1 MKILIVGAGYVGL
14 TSATVFANQ
23 HEVIV
28 VDNDKTKIKKIKDG
42 ENVINEP
49 DLRLKQSKLSFSSS
63 IESCMKENKFDLIF
77 LCVGT
82 PLIGNTG
89 FTEENAEFDLTMLES
104 AVENLVKANVNKNS
118 LTLVIKSTVLPGTA
132 KHIKKKALQYANDA
146 GLAFNI
152 DIISNPEFLRE
163 GYAVYDVRYPSRV
176 VIGVDKKIHNADKI
190 KKKIETFYKESNIE
204 PLIFVSNETA
214 ELSKLASNAFLAS
227 KISFVNEQ
235 MLLAKKCKA
244 KIDDVVK
251 ILGLDPRI
259 GKYINPGIG
268 YGGYCLPKDVVA
280 LKTFAKKS
288 GIDSLMLNAV
298 HDTNMKQMKLIIN
311 KVEKFVLDNDENMN
325 VGIFGIAFK
334 DNTRDSREAPSI
346 YIAEKLVERDI
357 NVLLIDEKE
366 TLNHYKGNV
375 KKSSKEDV
383 ISIAILSSKSGYS
396 KFKMTDDLKLVID
409 PNRYLDKQMRTRLR
423 MQNIQYMTVE

>member
-1 MKILIVGAGYVGL
+1 
-14 TSATVFANQ
+14 
-23 HEVIV
+23 
-28 VDNDKTKIKKIKDG
+28 
-42 ENVINEP
+42 
-49 DLRLKQSKLSFSSS
+49 
-63 IESCMKENKFDLIF
+63 
-77 LCVGT
+77 
-82 PLIGNTG
+82 
-89 FTEENAEFDLTMLES
+89 
-104 AVENLVKANVNKNS
+104 
-118 LTLVIKSTVLPGTA
+118 
-132 KHIKKKALQYANDA
+132 
-146 GLAFNI
+146 
-152 DIISNPEFLRE
+152 
-163 GYAVYDVRYPSRV
+163 
-176 VIGVDKKIHNADKI
+176 
-190 KKKIETFYKESNIE
+190 
-204 PLIFVSNETA
+204 
-214 ELSKLASNAFLAS
+214 LSKLASNAFLAS

-244 KIDDVVK
+244 KIDDIVK

-375 KKSSKEDV
+375 KKSSKEDIV
-383 ISIAILSSKSGYS
+383 SIAILASRSGYS
-396 KFKMTDDLKLVID
+396 KFKITDDLKLVID

-423 MQNIQYMTVE
+423 VQNIQYMTVE

>member
-1 MKILIVGAGYVGL
+1 
-14 TSATVFANQ
+14 
-23 HEVIV
+23 
-28 VDNDKTKIKKIKDG
+28 
-42 ENVINEP
+42 
-49 DLRLKQSKLSFSSS
+49 
-63 IESCMKENKFDLIF
+63 
-77 LCVGT
+77 
-82 PLIGNTG
+82 
-89 FTEENAEFDLTMLES
+89 
-104 AVENLVKANVNKNS
+104 
-118 LTLVIKSTVLPGTA
+118 
-132 KHIKKKALQYANDA
+132 
-146 GLAFNI
+146 
-152 DIISNPEFLRE
+152 
-163 GYAVYDVRYPSRV
+163 
-176 VIGVDKKIHNADKI
+176 
-190 KKKIETFYKESNIE
+190 
-204 PLIFVSNETA
+204 
-214 ELSKLASNAFLAS
+214 
-227 KISFVNEQ
+227 

-375 KKSSKEDV
+375 KKSSKEDIV
-383 ISIAILSSKSGYS
+383 SIAILASKSGYS
-396 KFKMTDDLKLVID
+396 KFKITDDLKLVID

-423 MQNIQYMTVE
+423 VQNIQYMTVE

>member
-28 VDNDKTKIKKIKDG
+28 VDNDKNKIKKIKDG

-49 DLRLKQSKLSFSSS
+49 DLRLKQQKLSFSSS
-63 IESCMKENKFDLIF
+63 IENCMKENKFDFIF

-82 PLIGNTG
+82 PLVGDTG
-89 FTEENAEFDLTMLES
+89 FTEEEVEFDLTMLES
-104 AVENLVKANVNKNS
+104 AVEQIVKSNIKENS
-118 LTLVIKSTVLPGTA
+118 LTFVIKSTVLPGTA
-132 KHIKKKALQYANDA
+132 KHIKKKALQCANNA
-146 GLAFNI
+146 GLNFNV
-152 DIISNPEFLRE
+152 DVISNPEFLRE

-176 VIGVDKKIHNADKI
+176 VIGIDKKLNNAEKLR
-190 KKKIETFYKESNIE
+190 KKIETFYKESMIE
-204 PLIFVSNETA
+204 PLIFVSNESA

-244 KIDDVVK
+244 KIDDVIK

-268 YGGYCLPKDVVA
+268 YGGYCLPKDVIA

-288 GIDSLMLNAV
+288 GIESLMLNAV

-311 KVEKFVLDNDENMN
+311 KVERFVLDNCESMK
-325 VGIFGIAFK
+325 VGIFGISFK

-346 YIAEKLVERDI
+346 YIAEKLLERDI

-366 TLNHYKGNV
+366 TLNQYKGKVN
-375 KKSSKEDV
+375 KASKEDILSV
-383 ISIAILSSKSGYS
+383 AILSSKAGYA
-396 KFKMTDDLKLVID
+396 KFKITENLKLVID
-409 PNRYLDKQMRTRLR
+409 PNRYLDKQERTRLR
-423 MQNIQYMTVE
+423 MQNIQYVTVE

>member
-63 IESCMKENKFDLIF
+63 IESCMKEHKFDLIF

-82 PLIGNTG
+82 PLIGDTG
-89 FTEENAEFDLTMLES
+89 FTEENTDFDLTMLES

-132 KHIKKKALQYANDA
+132 KHIKKKALQYANDV
-146 GLAFNI
+146 GLSFNI

-176 VIGVDKKIHNADKI
+176 VIGVDKKLHNADKI

-311 KVEKFVLDNDENMN
+311 KVEKFVLDNDENMT

-346 YIAEKLVERDI
+346 YIAKKLVERDI

-366 TLNHYKGNV
+366 TLSHYKGNV
-375 KKSSKEDV
+375 KKSSKEDI

-396 KFKMTDDLKLVID
+396 KFKITDDLKLVID

-423 MQNIQYMTVE
+423 VQNIQYITVE

>member
-1 MKILIVGAGYVGL
+1 
-14 TSATVFANQ
+14 
-23 HEVIV
+23 
-28 VDNDKTKIKKIKDG
+28 
-42 ENVINEP
+42 
-49 DLRLKQSKLSFSSS
+49 
-63 IESCMKENKFDLIF
+63 
-77 LCVGT
+77 
-82 PLIGNTG
+82 
-89 FTEENAEFDLTMLES
+89 
-104 AVENLVKANVNKNS
+104 
-118 LTLVIKSTVLPGTA
+118 
-132 KHIKKKALQYANDA
+132 
-146 GLAFNI
+146 
-152 DIISNPEFLRE
+152 
-163 GYAVYDVRYPSRV
+163 
-176 VIGVDKKIHNADKI
+176 
-190 KKKIETFYKESNIE
+190 
-204 PLIFVSNETA
+204 
-214 ELSKLASNAFLAS
+214 LSKLASNAFLAS

-244 KIDDVVK
+244 KIDDIVK

-346 YIAEKLVERDI
+346 YVAEKLVERDI

-375 KKSSKEDV
+375 KKSSKEDIV
-383 ISIAILSSKSGYS
+383 SIAILASKSGYS
-396 KFKMTDDLKLVID
+396 KFKITDDLKLVID

-423 MQNIQYMTVE
+423 VQNIQYMTVE

>member
-63 IESCMKENKFDLIF
+63 IESCMKEHKFDLIF

-82 PLIGNTG
+82 PLIGDTG
-89 FTEENAEFDLTMLES
+89 FTEENTDFDLTMLES

-146 GLAFNI
+146 GLSFNI

-176 VIGVDKKIHNADKI
+176 VIGVDKKLHNADKI

-346 YIAEKLVERDI
+346 YIAEKLLERDI

-366 TLNHYKGNV
+366 TLSHYKGNV
-375 KKSSKEDV
+375 KKSSKEDI

-396 KFKMTDDLKLVID
+396 KFKITDDLKLVID

-423 MQNIQYMTVE
+423 VQNIQYITVE

>member
-63 IESCMKENKFDLIF
+63 IESCMKEHKFDLIF

-82 PLIGNTG
+82 PLIGDTG
-89 FTEENAEFDLTMLES
+89 FTEENADFDLTMLES

-146 GLAFNI
+146 GLSFNI

-176 VIGVDKKIHNADKI
+176 VIGVDKKLHNADKI
-190 KKKIETFYKESNIE
+190 KKKIENFYKESNIE

-346 YIAEKLVERDI
+346 YIAEKLLERDI

-366 TLNHYKGNV
+366 TLSHYKGNV
-375 KKSSKEDV
+375 KKSSKEDI

-396 KFKMTDDLKLVID
+396 KFKITDDLKLVID

-423 MQNIQYMTVE
+423 VQNIQYITVE

>member
-63 IESCMKENKFDLIF
+63 IESCMKEHKFDLIF

-82 PLIGNTG
+82 PLIGDTG
-89 FTEENAEFDLTMLES
+89 FTEENTDFDLTMLES

-132 KHIKKKALQYANDA
+132 KHIKKKALQYANDV
-146 GLAFNI
+146 GLSFNI

-176 VIGVDKKIHNADKI
+176 VIGVDKKLHNADKI

-311 KVEKFVLDNDENMN
+311 KVEKFVLDNDENMT

-366 TLNHYKGNV
+366 TLSHYKGNV
-375 KKSSKEDV
+375 KKSSKEDI

-396 KFKMTDDLKLVID
+396 KFKITDDLKLVID

-423 MQNIQYMTVE
+423 VQNIQYITVE

>member
-190 KKKIETFYKESNIE
+190 KKKIEIFYKESNIE

-214 ELSKLASNAFLAS
+214 ELSKLASNSFLAS

-423 MQNIQYMTVE
+423 MQNIQYVTVE